1 MLISDQ
7 ELSIIKGKFTFF
19 ATQKLDYVVNGNR
32 FKNITIKVDKNI
44 KMHNRFQDGRLFG
57 KSKKLGVN
65 LFKKKNTIF
74 AKIKTKI

>member
-1 MLISDQ
+1 
-7 ELSIIKGKFTFF
+7 
-19 ATQKLDYVVNGNR
+19 VVNGNR